1 VDLLA
6 RARFKGRDTFFLIHV
21 ESQARRES
29 HFPRRMFRYFARL
42 HEKFDL
48 PVYPVALFS
57 YDLPATPEPEA
68 YEFSFPNRQIL
79 SFHYHTI
86 QLNRLN
92 WRDFVRRPNPV
103 AAALMTRMQVAP
115 EDRPRV
121 KLECL
126 RLIATLKLNPAKS
139 ALVAEFMARY
149 LALSQSEVRVYNEQ
163 VASLDSP
170 ERTQVMA
177 VMNEWVEEAVHARA
191 KLTALRLLQHRFG
204 DLPPEL
210 RGAIDQLPLD
220 TLDELEP
227 AILDF
232 KTLAEAAAWIEQ
244 RRRDPQGAAG

>member
-1 VDLLA
+1 
-6 RARFKGRDTFFLIHV
+6 
-21 ESQARRES
+21 
-29 HFPRRMFRYFARL
+29 M
-42 HEKFDL
+42 
-48 PVYPVALFS
+48 
-57 YDLPATPEPEA
+57 
-68 YEFSFPNRQIL
+68 
-79 SFHYHTI
+79 
-86 QLNRLN
+86 
-92 WRDFVRRPNPV
+92 
-103 AAALMTRMQVAP
+103 
-115 EDRPRV
+115 
-121 KLECL
+121 L